1 VQSVVVLF
9 ISGVPLPY
17 IGGKSNKYCF
27 SPTSMLVGITQKH
40 SCMPFFPGLA
50 MTKHIHIIS
59 GKEVSMYVGLAGVMY
74 I

>member
-1 VQSVVVLF
+1 
-9 ISGVPLPY
+9 
-17 IGGKSNKYCF
+17 
-27 SPTSMLVGITQKH
+27 MLVGITQKH